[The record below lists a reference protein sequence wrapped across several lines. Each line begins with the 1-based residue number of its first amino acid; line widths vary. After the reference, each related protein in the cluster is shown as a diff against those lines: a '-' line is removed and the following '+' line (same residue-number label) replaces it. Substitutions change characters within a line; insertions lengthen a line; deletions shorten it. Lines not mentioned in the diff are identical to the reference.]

1 VNKKDK
7 KKRYIVIHAVSNTEW
22 YVEDPQTKKRY
33 GPYSPKQSMWVKER
47 LELGL
52 PINRSDVDDSVIDPN
67 EV

>member
-1 VNKKDK
+1 MNKKDK